1 MARRT
6 KFLAGSVHLFSF
18 SFPLANRLASG
29 KREKERKRKNKSTI
43 HGPEAGRLFLFLSL
57 FSFFPS
63 SSATG
68 QEEVEEG
75 KEKIIKKMLIE
86 KETNCGQHSF
96 TFSSAIFFHNL
107 ILSVSFFSFL
117 SSLPDRRLEREK
129 KKKETHGWF
138 LMIGR
143 FSFSLLRPIYE
154 PNRGRKRR
162 EEEEETRENIFFN

>member
-1 MARRT
+1 M
-6 KFLAGSVHLFSF
+6 GVG
-18 SFPLANRLASG
+18 G

>member
-1 MARRT
+1 M
-6 KFLAGSVHLFSF
+6 
-18 SFPLANRLASG
+18 
-29 KREKERKRKNKSTI
+29 
-43 HGPEAGRLFLFLSL
+43 FLFLSL

-63 SSATG
+63 SPATG

-154 PNRGRKRR
+154 PNRGERNQQQARDLNLFAR
-162 EEEEETRENIFFN
+162 ALLGSFPGIG